1 MAAILPA
8 CNRVGMSYEKESAYG
23 TQVLEADINVMFEPL
38 EPILIEPTFES
49 FDDAALIKGH
59 EFPEDKA
66 KDILVSQDL
75 SIPFRFPSSLPLI
88 GMMFAFAMGTSAA
101 SGAPTDY
108 VHIQKMKDLC
118 TTGGRQ
124 LPSTSWIVG
133 LLGDTASYWLCKGL
147 CINEVSIGLDSVGWL
162 PVTGTAMGDGSMTAA
177 SSYTWPTT
185 YDSADFVT
193 NVHCDFKVATVSK
206 KALLRGF
213 TFSVNNN
220 LDLADAR
227 SQLAA
232 AGVLLGELPVGTREV
247 SLTVTVA
254 GHQGDEFWTAFTA
267 RTVQAIAIEVTVS
280 SVRKLTI
287 EFAECRISAIRPGY
301 DGLRDTLEITY
312 KSYYQ
317 STDKSPVVVTVY
329 NGVAEYL
336 VTSS

>member
-1 MAAILPA
+1 
-8 CNRVGMSYEKESAYG
+8 MSYKKESAYG
-23 TQVLEADINVMFEPL
+23 TQVLEVDIDVMFEPL
-38 EPILIEPTFES
+38 EPILIEPTIETY
-49 FDDAALIKGH
+49 DDAPLIKGH
-59 EFPEDKA
+59 EFAQDIA
-66 KDILVSQDL
+66 KDIVVATDL

-88 GMMFAFAMGTSAA
+88 GLMFAFGMGTSGA

-108 VHIQKMKDLC
+108 IHVQKMKDLC
-118 TTGGRQ
+118 TTAGAQ

-133 LLGDTASYWLCKGL
+133 LLGDTASYFTVKGL

-162 PVTGTAMGDGSMTAA
+162 PVTGTAFGDGSMTAA
-177 SSYTWPTT
+177 PAYTWPTS

-193 NVHCDFKVATVSK
+193 NVHCDFKVDTVSK

-213 TFSVNNN
+213 SFSVNNN

-227 SQLAA
+227 SQIAA
-232 AGVLLGELPVGTREV
+232 AGTLLGELNVGSREV
-247 SLTVTVA
+247 ALTVTVA

-287 EFAECRISAIRPGY
+287 EFAQCRISEIRPGY

-312 KSYYQ
+312 KPYYQ
-317 STDKSPVVVTVY
+317 TTDSSPVVVTVY
-329 NGVAEYL
+329 NGITEYL